1 MKSWLEEA
9 RKKSCLSPEDCASA
23 LGCSK
28 NTYDSR
34 ENTPGK
40 LNLDEI
46 RVLHRRFNA
55 EGRKVLWNTLKEFR
69 P

>member
-1 MKSWLEEA
+1 MKSWLEDA
-9 RKKSCLSPEDCASA
+9 RKQSKLSPEDCASA

-40 LNLDEI
+40 LSLDEI
-46 RVLHRRFNA
+46 RVLHHEFNR
-55 EGRKVLWNTLKEFR
+55 EGRKILWSALKEFS

>member
-9 RKKSCLSPEDCASA
+9 RKESGLTPEDCASA

-34 ENTPGK
+34 ENTPGR
-40 LNLDEI
+40 LCLDEI
-46 RVLHRRFNA
+46 RMLHGRFDKK
-55 EGRKVLWNTLKEFR
+55 GREVMWSALAEFR